1 VTHVRTLD
9 EIQAARTNL
18 DHLGP
23 TEDIPQPTSDDPGHA
38 VRSAPLGGPRDTA
51 IGHILLTCTNLANTP
66 DDGGHKTPGHDA

>member
-1 VTHVRTLD
+1 MTDLPTLD
-9 EIQAARTNL
+9 QLRATRTNL
-18 DHLGP
+18 DHLGR
-23 TEDIPQPTSDDPGHA
+23 TTDAPQPLSDDAEQA